1 MLIWMMWFIKS
12 FSQSRSPYIVGESV
26 AKFET
31 NSGDGGGI
39 EHFPI
44 EIVILGIP
52 PFWDKVKYHM
62 AGYVIISSV
71 YPILV
76 GCIWPCISPCLFVQS
91 WLMICMSIHNP
102 IVFPIVFPWYHQCT
116 WYLLGKT
123 DLPPVLKAFSNSIF
137 TGAPNA
143 ALTSSAACR
152 MQLLGYGKIICVI
165 YLLYTV

>member
-12 FSQSRSPYIVGESV
+12 FSQSRPPYIVGESV

-44 EIVILGIP
+44 EIVILGHP
-52 PFWDKVKYHM
+52 
-62 AGYVIISSV
+62 
-71 YPILV
+71 PILRQSQISY
-76 GCIWPCISPCLFVQS
+76 GWLWNHILCISHSGWLYMALYISMFVR
-91 WLMICMSIHNP
+91 SIMVNGIHIP
-102 IVFPIVFPWYHQCT
+102 IVFPMVFPWYPHCT